1 MYAVRILE
9 TVLMEEWMS
18 LIFLGIAAYYDV
30 RHRRIPLYVII
41 SALAAALV
49 MLLCLHHEAITGY
62 VGGAAIG
69 IVLLLAGRLTAEG
82 IGYGDGLAFVVTG
95 MLLGMRENM
104 VLLCIS
110 LVLSAFYSIF
120 LVICKKGNRKTAI
133 PFLPFMLCACI
144 VLLFCYGGERL

>member
-69 IVLLLAGRLTAEG
+69 IVLLPGRQADGRGHRLWRRAGICGNGNATRYERE
-82 IGYGDGLAFVVTG
+82 YGVT
-95 MLLGMRENM
+95 LYQ
-104 VLLCIS
+104 S
-110 LVLSAFYSIF
+110 
-120 LVICKKGNRKTAI
+120 
-133 PFLPFMLCACI
+133 CAQC
-144 VLLFCYGGERL
+144 LLFHISCDM